1 VSDALAPNAQAPN
14 PQAPTLP
21 PPGPSTTARRPPRWG
36 VQTGFIQLR
45 MPAFWLFVVMAG
57 IGLLYFALVQL
68 LAVIISPAGWLL
80 SWGLLIL
87 YVIPVV
93 LVLRWID
100 LYEHEPRSM
109 LIAAFLW
116 GALVA
121 TFFAGLGNDFWGVVI
136 ARIGGGE
143 FASQWSAALTAPP
156 IEEVYKYLGLVVL
169 YLVAR
174 LEFDDLIDGF
184 IYGALIG
191 LGFAVSEDV
200 FYFMFQFGGDV
211 PAVIEGFYV
220 RVIASGLYGHVTF
233 TGIAGIGFAY
243 FVTHRYDA
251 SLAKRLVVAVGLLLL
266 AMAAHFVWNSPLFDD
281 LPILLYGIV
290 KGLPFFIGLIV
301 LLYLARRRENQD
313 LAEILA
319 GEVGKPGLL
328 PREME
333 ALRDRRAR
341 RAATKRVRQ
350 EAGPEAERIFKQLQR
365 EQIKLA
371 LTVSAVDSVDDV
383 RLLHQRAV
391 IVGLR
396 GQLWAIP
403 GAAAAL
409 QFTPDEIAANQ
420 AATSA
425 AGFAPSRTVG
435 ISGGWAWPTPNQ
447 TTTPGLPLAPGLQLQ
462 VVEDRGGWLLVRAA
476 NGWLGW
482 TGAPYLTG
490 TPTA

>member
-1 VSDALAPNAQAPN
+1 VTDSV
-14 PQAPTLP
+14 APTRP
-21 PPGPSTTARRPPRWG
+21 PPGPSTTTRRPPRWG

-45 MPAFWLFVVMAG
+45 QPAFWLFVVMVAL
-57 IGLLYFALVQL
+57 GLLYFAVVQL
-68 LAVIISPAGWLL
+68 LAAVISPAGWLL
-80 SWGLLIL
+80 SWFLLIL
-87 YVIPVV
+87 YIIPVL

-121 TFFAGLGNDFWGVVI
+121 TFFAGFGNDLWGVVI
-136 ARIGGGE
+136 ARLGGGE

-156 IEEVYKYLGLVVL
+156 IEEIYKYLGLVVL

-191 LGFAVSEDV
+191 LGFAVVEDV
-200 FYFMFQFGGDV
+200 FYFIFTFGGDV
-211 PAVIEGFYV
+211 PAVIEGFYI

-251 SLAKRLVVAVGLLLL
+251 SLLKRLAVAGGLLLL
-266 AMAAHFVWNSPLFDD
+266 AMAAHFVWNSPFFDD
-281 LPILLYGIV
+281 LPILLYGVV
-290 KGLPFFIGLIV
+290 KGLPFFVSLII
-301 LLYLARRRENQD
+301 LIYLARRRENQD
-313 LAEILA
+313 LAEIVA

-328 PREME
+328 AREME
-333 ALRDRRAR
+333 MLRDRKSRG
-341 RAATKRVRQ
+341 AATKRVRQ
-350 EAGPEAERIFKQLQR
+350 AAGPEAERIFKQLQR

-371 LTVSAVDSVDDV
+371 LTASSVDSVDDA
-383 RLLHQRAV
+383 RLLQQRAV
-391 IVGLR
+391 IQGMR
-396 GQLWAIP
+396 AQLWTNP

-409 QFTPDEIAANQ
+409 GFTPDEIAANQ
-420 AATSA
+420 PPSTA
-425 AGFAPSRTVG
+425 FAPDRTVG
-435 ISGGWAWPTPNQ
+435 MSGGWAWPTPSQ
-447 TTTPGLPLAPGLQLQ
+447 TTARALALAPGLQVQ
-462 VVEDRGGWLLVRAA
+462 VVEDRGGWVLVRAP

-482 TGAPYLTG
+482 TGTPYLTEIPASG
-490 TPTA
+490 